1 MPIGNAS
8 NNAWEIR
15 RYGEVNTY
23 DGRDGVDSLSFDR
36 LPRSYFNITQNA
48 DGSVNVDSV
57 SGASALYRLKLIS
70 VELLYFSFGSEVV
83 DLRTAFNTS
92 DQPSVINGTV
102 GNDTLAGTSRA
113 DSIAG
118 LAGNDSI
125 SGGGGNDTLQG
136 GDGADTL
143 VGDAGD
149 DVLSGGGG
157 MDVARYGGT
166 SAQYRL
172 GFDSVAKQVFITDLQ
187 AGRDGADRMLDVE
200 YLQFSNKTVTMTTQ
214 AHGSFSDLPPELY
227 QFFIVAFGAAPGVE
241 YLGQIADA
249 YRGGATVKQI
259 VGAFVSKSQFTD
271 TYATTLS
278 NVEFAQKLVENI
290 VRTSAP
296 AESKARAVKDIVD
309 AIELAAFTRADVV
322 FTVFGNLAKKPLQ
335 GDEWSGTAQQFLNQ
349 IAAAKFYTETMDQ
362 STTDLATLRA
372 AVSAVTHLTAVST
385 EEQIVTLIGQG
396 LFGG

>member
-1 MPIGNAS
+1 MPVGNAA

-23 DGRDGVDSLSFDR
+23 DGRDGVDSLSFER
-36 LPRSYFNITQNA
+36 LPRSYFTITQNA

-70 VELLYFSFGSEVV
+70 VELLYFSFGSETV
-83 DLRTAFNTS
+83 DLRTAFNTA
-92 DQPSVINGTV
+92 DQPSVINGTA
-102 GNDTLAGTSRA
+102 GADTLTGTSRA

-118 LAGNDSI
+118 LAGNDSMAGA
-125 SGGGGNDTLQG
+125 GGADTLQG
-136 GDGADTL
+136 GDGDDTL
-143 VGDAGD
+143 SGDAGD
-149 DVLSGGGG
+149 DVLSGGAGL
-157 MDVARYGGT
+157 DVARYAG
-166 SAQYRL
+166 SSNQYLL
-172 GFDSVAKQVFITDLQ
+172 GFDSVSKQVFVTDTQ

-200 YLQFSNKTVTMTTQ
+200 VLQFSNKSVTMTTK
-214 AHGSFSDLPPELY
+214 AHGSFADLPPELY

-249 YRGGATVKQI
+249 YRNGATVKQ
-259 VGAFVSKSQFTD
+259 VVAAFVSKSQFTD
-271 TYATTLS
+271 TYAKTLS
-278 NVEFAQKLVENI
+278 NTEFAQKLVDNI
-290 VRTSAP
+290 VRASAP

-309 AIELAAFTRADVV
+309 AMAVGFTPADVV

-349 IAAAKFYTETMDQ
+349 IAVAKFYTETMDQ

-372 AVSAVTHLTAVST
+372 AVSAVTNLTAVST
-385 EEQIVTLIGQG
+385 DDQVVTLIGQG

>member
-36 LPRSYFNITQNA
+36 LPRSYFTITQNA

-70 VELLYFSFGSEVV
+70 VELLYFSYGSEVV

-92 DQPSVINGTV
+92 DQPSVINGTG
-102 GNDTLAGTSRA
+102 GNDSLGGTSRA

-125 SGGGGNDTLQG
+125 SGAGGNDTLQG
-136 GDGADTL
+136 GDGDDTL
-143 VGDAGD
+143 SGDAGD
-149 DVLSGGGG
+149 DVLSGGAGL
-157 MDVARYGGT
+157 DVARYSGT
-166 SAQYRL
+166 SSQYRL
-172 GFDSVAKQVFITDLQ
+172 GFDSVSKQVFVTDSQ
-187 AGRDGADRMLDVE
+187 TGRDGADRLLDVE
-200 YLQFSNKTVTMTTQ
+200 LLQFSNKQVTMTTQ
-214 AHGSFSDLPPELY
+214 AHGSFADLPPDLY
-227 QFFIVAFGAAPGVE
+227 QFFIVAFAAAPGVE
-241 YLGQIADA
+241 YMGQIADA
-249 YRGGATVKQI
+249 YRNGATVKQI

-271 TYATTLS
+271 TYPKSLS
-278 NVEFAQKLVENI
+278 NTEFAQKLVENI

-296 AESKARAVKDIVD
+296 AESKSRAVRDIVD
-309 AIELAAFTRADVV
+309 AMAVGLTPADVV

-349 IAAAKFYTETMDQ
+349 IAVAKFYTESMDQ
-362 STTDLATLRA
+362 STTEVATLRA
-372 AVSAVTHLTAVST
+372 AVSAVTHVTAVST
-385 EEQIVTLIGQG
+385 EDQIVTLIGQG

>member
-36 LPRSYFNITQNA
+36 LPRSYFTITQNA

-92 DQPSVINGTV
+92 DQPSVINGT
-102 GNDTLAGTSRA
+102 
-113 DSIAG
+113 
-118 LAGNDSI
+118 
-125 SGGGGNDTLQG
+125 GGNDTLS
-136 GDGADTL
+136 
-143 VGDAGD
+143 GDAGD
-149 DVLSGGGG
+149 DVLSGGAGL
-157 MDVARYGGT
+157 DVARYSGT
-166 SAQYRL
+166 SSQYRL
-172 GFDSVAKQVFITDLQ
+172 GFDSVSKQVFVTDSQ
-187 AGRDGADRMLDVE
+187 TGRDGADRLLDVE
-200 YLQFSNKTVTMTTQ
+200 LLQFSNKSVPMTTK
-214 AHGSFSDLPPELY
+214 AHGSFADLPPDLY
-227 QFFIVAFGAAPGVE
+227 QFFIVAFAAAPGVE
-241 YLGQIADA
+241 YMGQIADA
-249 YRGGATVKQI
+249 YRNGASVKQI

-271 TYATTLS
+271 TYPKSLS
-278 NVEFAQKLVENI
+278 NTEFAQKLVENI

-296 AESKARAVKDIVD
+296 AESKSRAVKDIVD
-309 AIELAAFTRADVV
+309 AMAVGLTPADVV

-349 IAAAKFYTETMDQ
+349 IAVAKFYTESMDQ
-362 STTDLATLRA
+362 STTEVATLRA
-372 AVSAVTHLTAVST
+372 AVSAVTHVTAVST
-385 EEQIVTLIGQG
+385 EDQIVTLIGQG